1 MLVRILFLV
10 ILIGING
17 ILSASEIA
25 FLSIDKYSISRK
37 KDKNSSY
44 FKRNK

>member
-1 MLVRILFLV
+1 MLIRSILLL

-25 FLSIDKYSISRK
+25 FLSIDKYSIEKK
-37 KDKNSSY
+37 KDK
-44 FKRNK
+44 